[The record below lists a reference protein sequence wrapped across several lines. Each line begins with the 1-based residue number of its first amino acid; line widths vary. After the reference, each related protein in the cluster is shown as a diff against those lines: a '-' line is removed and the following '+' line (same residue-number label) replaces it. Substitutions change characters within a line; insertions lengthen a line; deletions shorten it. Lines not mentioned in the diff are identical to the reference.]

1 MPVPL
6 TARQYREEAK
16 RVRRIAE
23 ASTNE
28 HIRDELFEIAKEF
41 EALAAAAEDAA
52 ENSEPD
58 STARG

>member
-6 TARQYREEAK
+6 TAEQYRDEAK

-28 HIRDELFEIAKEF
+28 HIREELFEIAKEF
-41 EALAAAAEDAA
+41 EALAASVER
-52 ENSEPD
+52 SEPD
-58 STARG
+58 SG